1 MMSSL
6 ELRQIIE
13 SGFLPTKCLCTIS
26 PDHLMTISLYRPEYG
41 HPAFV
46 ANNLNARELNSAR
59 AISGLVQQVRQA
71 FSRQEQIT
79 REQEQRRA

>member
-13 SGFLPTKCLCTIS
+13 SGFLPTKCLCNIG

-41 HPAFV
+41 QPAFV
-46 ANNLNARELNSAR
+46 AYNLNATELNSAR
-59 AISGLVQQVRQA
+59 AISSLVQQLRQE
-71 FSRQEQIT
+71 FSRQQQMT
-79 REQEQRRA
+79 LEQEQRSA